1 MRTKQTNIYSNKIKS
16 VIYNFFV
23 KYYKVI
29 IFLALISL
37 FAILTGV
44 LTASKYAS
52 KLDIDNFINKTF
64 ANFIKN
70 KSSVWSLFAKYLFNY
85 LILCIVAIFLNIKPF
100 CCVFN
105 IVAILIYSY
114 SSIFDITVFI
124 ILYGISGIIYGVLIL
139 LPFFLVLLF
148 IYICISSIA
157 IKGCVSSKKYGKIC
171 DNDFSNIKIYVLLI
185 ILAVILMIIKCNL
198 LNIMHYT
205 IIAN

>member
-1 MRTKQTNIYSNKIKS
+1 MRTRQTNIYSNKLKS
-16 VIYNFFV
+16 LIYNFFV

-29 IFLALISL
+29 ILLALISL

-52 KLDIDNFINKTF
+52 KLEIDNFINKTF

-100 CCVFN
+100 CSIFN
-105 IVAILIYSY
+105 FVTIFIYSY

-124 ILYGISGIIYGVLIL
+124 ILFGMSGIIYGVFIL
-139 LPFFLVLLF
+139 VPFFLVLLF
-148 IYICISSIA
+148 IYILISSIA
-157 IKGCVSSKKYGKIC
+157 IKGCVSRKKFGKLC
-171 DNDFSNIKIYVLLI
+171 DNNFSFIKVYTFLI
-185 ILAVILMIIKCNL
+185 AIAAILMIIECNL